1 MKKVVFLTS
10 LTIFFLVLL
19 KTAVFSHLP
28 FFDIHINLI
37 LFIIVYVSIINGSIT
52 GMLCAFI
59 AGLLLDFL
67 SISPIG
73 LHSFIFTLSAY
84 IIGKFK
90 GVYNMNKFLFPAF
103 LGFSSFLFNVLL
115 VFVLH
120 LIFGE
125 NIHIYDIFD
134 LKFLIQLVLNTLFCP
149 LVFLFL
155 QLFPNAFIVKE
166 TVIA

>member
-1 MKKVVFLTS
+1 MKKVVLWTS
-10 LTIFFLVLL
+10 LTVFFLVLV
-19 KTAVFSHLP
+19 KTAVFSHLT

-37 LFIIVYVSIINGSIT
+37 LFIIVYVSILNGSIT
-52 GMLCAFI
+52 GMICAFI

-67 SISPIG
+67 SISPLG

-103 LGFSSFLFNVLL
+103 LGFATFLFNVLL

-120 LIFGE
+120 VLFGE
-125 NIHIYDIFD
+125 NIHIYDVFN
-134 LKFLIQLVLNTLFCP
+134 LKFLIQLAVNTFVCP
-149 LVFLFL
+149 LIFLFL
-155 QLFPNAFIVKE
+155 NLFPNVFIVKE
-166 TVIA
+166 TAIA